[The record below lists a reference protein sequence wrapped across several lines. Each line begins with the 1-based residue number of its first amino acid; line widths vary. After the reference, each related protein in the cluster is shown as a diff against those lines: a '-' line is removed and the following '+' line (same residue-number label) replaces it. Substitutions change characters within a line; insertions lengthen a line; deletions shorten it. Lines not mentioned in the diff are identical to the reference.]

1 MMRTAPAGRT
11 LRFITALSARLTC
24 PKNKARPIRH
34 PAQVPD
40 RNGKIFYTSITS
52 LSHINKVSGHEAAH
66 GWRRCCPHRYH
77 SGASALR
84 TLRLRDCSRSSR
96 SGQAAQAACYIVVIL
111 NFETIW
117 FTIEIFRKAAIMST
131 SDMIRELCDKQNVSL
146 SEVARQ
152 IGQSRQNLYKKL
164 LRDTL
169 TIDEIKQ
176 ISNVLGVKFEQSFTL
191 PSGEQLKIE
200 N

>member
-1 MMRTAPAGRT
+1 
-11 LRFITALSARLTC
+11 
-24 PKNKARPIRH
+24 
-34 PAQVPD
+34 
-40 RNGKIFYTSITS
+40 
-52 LSHINKVSGHEAAH
+52 
-66 GWRRCCPHRYH
+66 
-77 SGASALR
+77 
-84 TLRLRDCSRSSR
+84 
-96 SGQAAQAACYIVVIL
+96 
-111 NFETIW
+111 
-117 FTIEIFRKAAIMST
+117 MST